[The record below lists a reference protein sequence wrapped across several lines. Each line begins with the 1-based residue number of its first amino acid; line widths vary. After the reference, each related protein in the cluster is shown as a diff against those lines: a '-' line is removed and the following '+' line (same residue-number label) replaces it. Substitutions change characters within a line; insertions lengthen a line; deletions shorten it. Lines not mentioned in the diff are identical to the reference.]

1 RGRTSTDGT
10 TTVDLN
16 PNADYDTENNY
27 YRIVFHLEREQPAF
41 LIEKTAGSEPIG
53 DALVAS
59 PADLPAAAPTLTQ
72 YDALTTTVSGKVAKA
87 GDTMTGDLD
96 LGGNYLL
103 NKHTPN
109 MWLAR
114 SNTPGF
120 GLGPQTIPD
129 RTWTKI
135 IWEGDV

>member
-1 RGRTSTDGT
+1 SADGT
-10 TTVDLN
+10 TTVDLT
-16 PNADYDTENNY
+16 PNADYDTQNTY

-41 LIEKTAGSEPIG
+41 LIEKAAGSETVG

-72 YDALTTTVSGKVAKA
+72 FDALSTTVEGKVPLDGSEA
-87 GDTMTGDLD
+87 MTGDLD

-103 NKHTPN
+103 HQHTPN

-114 SNTPGF
+114 SNTPG
-120 GLGPQTIPD
+120 T
-129 RTWTKI
+129 
-135 IWEGDV
+135 